1 MVKNDVILRK
11 AERMEIAEAL
21 ALIRPVPDFPIPGIL
36 FQDIAP
42 LIGNPKA
49 YEVVTKE
56 FAQTDC
62 PFNLVAGVESRGF
75 ILASAIAIDS
85 AVGFVPI
92 RKAGKLPGAVIK
104 RDYGLEYGSD
114 SLEMQVDALSQV
126 AKPTVLLIDDVLA
139 TGGTLIA
146 ALELITDLAG
156 EICEVA
162 VLLEITALGGRERI
176 SAAFPGLKI
185 RSLVQI

>member
-1 MVKNDVILRK
+1 MKID
-11 AERMEIAEAL
+11 EAL
-21 ALIRPVPDFPIPGIL
+21 ALIRPIPDFPIPGVL

-42 LIGNPKA
+42 LIANPVA
-49 YEVVTKE
+49 YELVTKE
-56 FAQTDC
+56 FAQTET

-104 RDYGLEYGSD
+104 REYGLEYGSD
-114 SLEMQVDALSQV
+114 SLEMQVDAL
-126 AKPTVLLIDDVLA
+126 AHIENPKVLLIDDVLA

-146 ALELITDLAG
+146 ALELISDLAG
-156 EICEVA
+156 EICEIA

-176 SAAFPGLKI
+176 SASYPNLKI
-185 RSLVQI
+185 RALVQI

>member
-1 MVKNDVILRK
+1 MKID
-11 AERMEIAEAL
+11 EAL
-21 ALIRPVPDFPIPGIL
+21 ALIRPIPDFPIPGVL

-42 LIGNPKA
+42 LIANPVA
-49 YEVVTKE
+49 YELVTKE
-56 FAQTDC
+56 FAQTES

-104 RDYGLEYGSD
+104 REYGLEYGSD
-114 SLEMQVDALSQV
+114 SLEMQVDAL
-126 AKPTVLLIDDVLA
+126 AHIENPKVLLIDDVLA

-146 ALELITDLAG
+146 ALELISDLAG
-156 EICEVA
+156 EICEIA

-176 SAAFPGLKI
+176 SAAFPNLKI
-185 RSLVQI
+185 RALVQI

>member
-1 MVKNDVILRK
+1 MKIS
-11 AERMEIAEAL
+11 EAL

-42 LIGNPKA
+42 LIANPKA
-49 YEVVTKE
+49 YELVTKE
-56 FAQTDC
+56 FAQTET

-92 RKAGKLPGAVIK
+92 RKAGKLPGAVV
-104 RDYGLEYGSD
+104 RREYGLEYGSD
-114 SLEMQVDALSQV
+114 SLEMQLDAFNQV
-126 AKPTVLLIDDVLA
+126 QEPKVLLIDDVLA

-146 ALELITDLAG
+146 ALELIEELAG
-156 EICEVA
+156 EVCEVA
-162 VLLEITALGGRERI
+162 VLLEICALGGRERLL
-176 SAAFPGLKI
+176 AAFPNLKI
-185 RSLVQI
+185 RALVQI

>member
-1 MVKNDVILRK
+1 MKID
-11 AERMEIAEAL
+11 EAL
-21 ALIRPVPDFPIPGIL
+21 ALIRPIPDFPIPGVL

-42 LIGNPKA
+42 LIANPVA
-49 YEVVTKE
+49 YELVTKE
-56 FAQTDC
+56 FAQTET

-92 RKAGKLPGAVIK
+92 RKAGKLPGPVIK
-104 RDYGLEYGSD
+104 REYGLEYGSD
-114 SLEMQVDALSQV
+114 SLEMQVDAL
-126 AKPTVLLIDDVLA
+126 AHNENPKVLLIDDVLA

-146 ALELITDLAG
+146 ALELISDLAG
-156 EICEVA
+156 EICEIA

-176 SAAFPGLKI
+176 SAAYPNLKI
-185 RSLVQI
+185 RALVQI

>member
-1 MVKNDVILRK
+1 MRIS
-11 AERMEIAEAL
+11 EAL

-42 LIGNPKA
+42 LISNPKA
-49 YEVVTKE
+49 FDLVTKE
-56 FAQTDC
+56 FAQTET

-104 RDYGLEYGSD
+104 REYGLEYGSD
-114 SLEMQVDALSQV
+114 SLEMQVAAFSEVKD
-126 AKPTVLLIDDVLA
+126 PRVLLIDDVLA

-146 ALELITDLAG
+146 AHELIAELAG
-156 EICEVA
+156 EVCEVA
-162 VLLEITALGGRERI
+162 VLLEICALGGRERML
-176 SAAFPGLKI
+176 AAFPNLKI
-185 RSLVQI
+185 RALVQI